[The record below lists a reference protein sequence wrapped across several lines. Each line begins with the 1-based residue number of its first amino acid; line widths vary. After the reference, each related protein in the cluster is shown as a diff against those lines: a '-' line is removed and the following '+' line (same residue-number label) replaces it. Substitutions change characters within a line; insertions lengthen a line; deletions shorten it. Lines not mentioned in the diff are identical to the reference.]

1 MFSRELQANKCY
13 FAHPVWQ
20 RCPPK
25 GMPSWVQDCF
35 HLPPLS
41 VRKACIS
48 IQLLPVFLG
57 YLLAMHCRAVA
68 TCACG
73 IVKFQFTTLDLVTSA
88 ASCWHCGSQLHL
100 FRVDTMWPG
109 QIFGRKQRKLNVV
122 TAAAEDEAQIPYKK
136 LCNRVEISIIYE
148 SNEILHWISFI
159 LSTKYFAYS
168 SNATY
173 FNNTSTNCKFQ
184 GICMQIST

>member
-1 MFSRELQANKCY
+1 MWHCVACGCVCGCLNAECWMWLAKFMAKARRHAALTSGGWEFNTKAAALNVFSRATSKQMLLCTPCMAEV
-13 FAHPVWQ
+13 PV
-20 RCPPK
+20 K
-25 GMPSWVQDCF
+25 GYAQLSATL
-35 HLPPLS
+35 LPLL
-41 VRKACIS
+41 VRSACVS
-48 IQLLPVFLG
+48 IQLLPVFQG

-122 TAAAEDEAQIPYKK
+122 TAAAEDEAQIP
-136 LCNRVEISIIYE
+136 
-148 SNEILHWISFI
+148 
-159 LSTKYFAYS
+159 
-168 SNATY
+168 
-173 FNNTSTNCKFQ
+173 
-184 GICMQIST
+184 